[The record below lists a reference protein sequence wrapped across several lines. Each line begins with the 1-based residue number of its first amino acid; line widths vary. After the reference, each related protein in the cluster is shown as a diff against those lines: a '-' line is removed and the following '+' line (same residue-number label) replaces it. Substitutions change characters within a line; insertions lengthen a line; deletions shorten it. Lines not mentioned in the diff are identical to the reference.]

1 MSAHCCRLLFCVSQ
15 IFFFFFQ
22 AEDGIRDLVLSR
34 GLGDVYK
41 RQVLYLPAV
50 GVLMSGDYASNA
62 LPPRILPGSDG
73 SEELETLRLLAR
85 LIKSENFQLCVP
97 RVGAT
102 VREKPAVMERLAGD
116 VAYLHGL
123 RRVIPGLI
131 KRGEPLETIEVVAE
145 SLLPDDRRSEVA
157 QRIHDDNVQALTGI
171 FEESPTE
178 Q

>member
-1 MSAHCCRLLFCVSQ
+1 M
-15 IFFFFFQ
+15 
-22 AEDGIRDLVLSR
+22 
-34 GLGDVYK
+34 
-41 RQVLYLPAV
+41 
-50 GVLMSGDYASNA
+50 
-62 LPPRILPGSDG
+62 
-73 SEELETLRLLAR
+73 
-85 LIKSENFQLCVP
+85 
-97 RVGAT
+97 
-102 VREKPAVMERLAGD
+102 REKPAVMERLAGD